1 MAATVVNL
9 VAFTPVP
16 APCYRL
22 PPLAASI
29 RVAMASTCMCGTPR
43 TCSASARRARAGVF
57 AGHGDAAGHLARV
70 VHERAVGVARGHP
83 AVHARRNFPGRHARR
98 GAHGRDRHA
107 HGAVLAAGHTA
118 QGMHTVLSLQRMS
131 RRDARQPRP
140 PWSSLTLR
148 CRTSDE
154 RAASRARVSESWR
167 QSPQSNLRCRRRGV
181 VRWTGRMYLRVT
193 STSPPACVKHRRAPR
208 PVEARRLYRGLASQ
222 G

>member
-83 AVHARRNFPGRHARR
+83 VGLVRRNFPGRHARR

-107 HGAVLAAGHTA
+107 HGAVLAAARTA
-118 QGMHTVLSLQRMS
+118 QGRPPSLPCPARS
-131 RRDARQPRP
+131 PATLPARRDVAEVRLLEEPSPPRVGLPRQP
-140 PWSSLTLR
+140 
-148 CRTSDE
+148 
-154 RAASRARVSESWR
+154 
-167 QSPQSNLRCRRRGV
+167 CRRRT
-181 VRWTGRMYLRVT
+181 VRWRPTSGR
-193 STSPPACVKHRRAPR
+193 S
-208 PVEARRLYRGLASQ
+208 AS
-222 G
+222 

>member
-83 AVHARRNFPGRHARR
+83 VGLVRRNFPGRHARR

-107 HGAVLAAGHTA
+107 HGA

-148 CRTSDE
+148 RRTSE
-154 RAASRARVSESWR
+154 RARPSERVRDVAAEPAE
-167 QSPQSNLRCRRRGV
+167 QSALPSPRGRKAGWLSV
-181 VRWTGRMYLRVT
+181 CVT
-193 STSPPACVKHRRAPR
+193 STSAPACVKHRRAPR
-208 PVEARRLYRGLASQ
+208 PVEARRLYSGRP
-222 G
+222 